1 MRLLCNGNGSIPEK
15 NVVGIARHKVGRC
28 RVREGNIFPFLSSL
42 LKNVPTAA
50 EKSCNS
56 VDCKEDK
63 AGTTTPPQA
72 GENILIRKMQ
82 ECRMTFD
89 QNGQEWPTL
98 VMAVVLVLI
107 EVMVTGGKISGR
119 GSINIY
125 TCVDILWV
133 LTSSGLYSWPDGR
146 GRCGRT
152 RSLTGTDSSLIHPNP
167 RVFFSPCFVKKNSIF
182 LERKKICSTLTQES
196 SFFHVLARKT
206 LQFFL

>member
-1 MRLLCNGNGSIPEK
+1 MCVKWKLSLNMRLLCNGNGSIPEK

-56 VDCKEDK
+56 VDCKGDK
-63 AGTTTPPQA
+63 AVQ
-72 GENILIRKMQ
+72 RDRHKQ
-82 ECRMTFD
+82 EKTFSFARCKSAEWPSTK
-89 QNGQEWPTL
+89 NGQEWPTM
-98 VMAVVLVLI
+98 VMAVVL
-107 EVMVTGGKISGR
+107 VMVTGGKISGR

-152 RSLTGTDSSLIHPNP
+152 RSLTGTDSSLIHHPNP
-167 RVFFSPCFVKKNSIF
+167 RVFFSPCFVKKN
-182 LERKKICSTLTQES
+182 
-196 SFFHVLARKT
+196 
-206 LQFFL
+206 

>member
-63 AGTTTPPQA
+63 AVHNDAATR

-89 QNGQEWPTL
+89 QKW
-98 VMAVVLVLI
+98 
-107 EVMVTGGKISGR
+107 
-119 GSINIY
+119 
-125 TCVDILWV
+125 
-133 LTSSGLYSWPDGR
+133 
-146 GRCGRT
+146 
-152 RSLTGTDSSLIHPNP
+152 P
-167 RVFFSPCFVKKNSIF
+167 RVTNNGHGNSIGNGHRG
-182 LERKKICSTLTQES
+182 EDIWKGQY
-196 SFFHVLARKT
+196 
-206 LQFFL
+206 